1 MKSLAESRNQG
12 KTRLGVLHK
21 ALMKRRTQLKHRQA
35 ADSPAFSDMALATI
49 NDSATYSC
57 LTIRLTDTR
66 TRPRSRT
73 KVISAKA
80 RSRNAL
86 RF

>member
-1 MKSLAESRNQG
+1 
-12 KTRLGVLHK
+12 
-21 ALMKRRTQLKHRQA
+21 MKRRVQVKHQQA
-35 ADSPAFSDMALATI
+35 ANSPAFRDMALAI
-49 NDSATYSC
+49 MNNSVTYSC
-57 LTIRLTDTR
+57 LTIRLKDTP

-80 RSRNAL
+80 RRRNVA